1 MSTNK
6 NYSPQWELYTYLVR
20 VFVGCSNCR
29 TSSPVVL
36 CCLQRSQIL
45 TLIAAPGIDEDL
57 LDLYS
62 TPVKMP
68 IKVVALVILLNTY
81 VFWKTYVAK
90 EGVGCKIFYIG
101 SVLK

>member
-1 MSTNK
+1 MA
-6 NYSPQWELYTYLVR
+6 L
-20 VFVGCSNCR
+20 
-29 TSSPVVL
+29 L